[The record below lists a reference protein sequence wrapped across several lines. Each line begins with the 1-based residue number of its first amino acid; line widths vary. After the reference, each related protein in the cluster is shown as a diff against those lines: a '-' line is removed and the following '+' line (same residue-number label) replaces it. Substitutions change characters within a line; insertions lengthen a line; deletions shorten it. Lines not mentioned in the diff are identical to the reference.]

1 LIAPADLLAGWY
13 KAVVLVDF
21 VLCSAT
27 AARTLIVH
35 FFLGGLL
42 PGEDQL
48 LLNAVFATFF
58 RVVPYCLN
66 NWERG
71 WGAECTSLLYDLPHF
86 AVEFWVVLPLTQ
98 VRSLYPFSFLPTCTF
113 SAGFK

>member
-1 LIAPADLLAGWY
+1 MAAGWY

-21 VLCSAT
+21 VLCTAI

-35 FFLGGLL
+35 FFLGSLL
-42 PGEDQL
+42 PGEEQL
-48 LLNAVFATFF
+48 FVNAVIATFF
-58 RVVPYCLN
+58 RIVPYWLN

-86 AVEFWVVLPLTQ
+86 AFEIWVVLPLTQ
-98 VRSLYPFSFLPTCTF
+98 VRMHVGTSRTFLRLFCIAF
-113 SAGFK
+113 CV